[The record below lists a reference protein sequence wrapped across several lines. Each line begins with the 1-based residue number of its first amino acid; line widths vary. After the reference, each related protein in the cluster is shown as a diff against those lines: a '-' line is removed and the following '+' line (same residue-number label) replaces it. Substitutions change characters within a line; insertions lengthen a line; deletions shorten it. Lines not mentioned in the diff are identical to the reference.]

1 MMERVI
7 SRTITAAVL
16 ALLSNACAAAHAPQ
30 PAKPVDAGRFYTGV
44 WAEIGR
50 RPISLTDGC
59 VAGAT
64 RYTSAGHG
72 RVDVRDTCHKGVPS
86 GREEA
91 IGGPG
96 RIIDPGANAKLRVS
110 YRLFGIFPV
119 DREYWVLDH
128 ADDYSWFIS
137 ADPNFE
143 NLWIYTRDPK
153 VAPATVKALVN
164 RARTLGYDV
173 TKLEVPVQP

>member
-1 MMERVI
+1 M
-7 SRTITAAVL
+7 
-16 ALLSNACAAAHAPQ
+16 
-30 PAKPVDAGRFYTGV
+30 
-44 WAEIGR
+44 
-50 RPISLTDGC
+50 
-59 VAGAT
+59 
-64 RYTSAGHG
+64 
-72 RVDVRDTCHKGVPS
+72 PS

-110 YRLFGIFPV
+110 YRLFGILPV

-137 ADPNFE
+137 ADPKFE

-164 RARTLGYDV
+164 RARKLGYDV
-173 TKLEVPVQP
+173 TKLEFPAQP